1 MITNRSRSITPT
13 EKTMVILGAVAITIG
28 WALGYPSYALGV
40 ALAAPIGW
48 LLHCWQS
55 RIVIN
60 LKGLPPHKLSTRL
73 QIQLFIRLI
82 IHLSV
87 LGLSILGGEPFLF
100 GVLTGF
106 LLEVIIHMGQA
117 FYIILKK
124 KGGLS

>member
-1 MITNRSRSITPT
+1 
-13 EKTMVILGAVAITIG
+13 MVILGAVAITIG